1 MPPDNREHQELRA
14 ESRQLNEFRML
25 GTLEIFDGHNWKP
38 VEAPKI
44 RTVLAVLLTA
54 NGRVVSLARLIDELW
69 YNGPQQKRDQRNL
82 VQQYVMKLRRRL
94 GDRNHS
100 VLVTKAPG
108 YCLNFEPAQLDARR
122 FEELHAEGQEL
133 FAAGVYERAFNVL
146 GDALDLWRGAPLEGV
161 PASPT
166 VLAEAERLEEA
177 RLAAAEMRI
186 DASHHNGG
194 YAATLAELR
203 TLRDANPLREGLW
216 MKEMIAL
223 RECGRRADALEV
235 YQRAR
240 RTLREELGLEPSVD
254 LRDLQQRILVGFH
267 G

>member
-1 MPPDNREHQELRA
+1 MRA
-14 ESRQLNEFRML
+14 ESSKLNEFRML
-25 GTLEIFDGHNWKP
+25 GTLEIYDGQNWKL

-44 RTVLAVLLTA
+44 RTVMAVLLTA

-82 VQQYVMKLRRRL
+82 VQQYVMRLRRQL

-108 YCLNFEPAQLDARR
+108 YSLNFEPSQLDARR
-122 FEELHAEGQEL
+122 FEELHAEGQKL
-133 FAAGVYERAFNVL
+133 FAAGVYKRAFNVL

-186 DASHHNGG
+186 DASHHNGR

-240 RTLREELGLEPSVD
+240 RTLREELGLEPGAG
-254 LRDLQQRILVGFH
+254 LRDLQQHILAGFH